1 MPVSVT
7 PDTLCSRRYAPAAL
21 GNGSLSVTLGPEGDQ
36 RPAEFCGMT
45 PEIVRAGFRLD
56 NRIGELV
63 SFGSFRFG
71 GGLVKTW
78 EQALD
83 PENGIETSR
92 IVYHDGSTLESECF
106 CCFDRDILAI
116 HIRRDTE
123 EEFHFE
129 YELSGRRM
137 THGWNGK

>member
-56 NRIGELV
+56 NRIGEL
-63 SFGSFRFG
+63 FIRQLPLRRRTRQNLGTGS
-71 GGLVKTW
+71 
-78 EQALD
+78 
-83 PENGIETSR
+83 
-92 IVYHDGSTLESECF
+92 
-106 CCFDRDILAI
+106 
-116 HIRRDTE
+116 
-123 EEFHFE
+123 
-129 YELSGRRM
+129 
-137 THGWNGK
+137 